1 VRSAIV
7 IGSRSRR
14 RSRRTGLRIEKV
26 VKPGRSLMWTFLVV
40 AAAGCALP
48 GTIGI
53 LSRMGPG
60 SRTDEVRIEI
70 SQERVADGSQRM
82 REAADLT
89 SRCEEAR
96 VAVRPM
102 LEDGDLSPAD
112 LGTLKGIAF
121 ARCRID

>member
-1 VRSAIV
+1 
-7 IGSRSRR
+7 
-14 RSRRTGLRIEKV
+14 
-26 VKPGRSLMWTFLVV
+26 MWTFLVV